1 MKKNSALIS
10 EIKNMS
16 GNVLGIGDFDNKI
29 VEKLDKNDNI
39 TTCNILGN
47 SDYDGENSGRCK
59 KMHLSKIRKFK
70 HKKIDYLIVNYK
82 DIDKF
87 LKTFIKDSIYITKQN
102 IYFCTNNSK
111 ILKLYNRYDVSI
123 KTIKCSDENIYVIDT
138 SKAKNNKVKEFIYRI
153 EDYFE
158 YLVDVITEMLVN

>member
-1 MKKNSALIS
+1 MKKNSVLIS

-29 VEKLDKNDNI
+29 VEKLDKNNNI

-47 SDYDGENSGRCK
+47 SDYTGEQTGRSK
-59 KMHLSKIRKFK
+59 KMRLSKIRKFK
-70 HKKIDYLIVNYK
+70 HKRIDYLIVNYK

-102 IYFCTNNSK
+102 IYFCSNNPK
-111 ILKLYNRYDVSI
+111 ILKLYNRYNVSI

-153 EDYFE
+153 LDFFE
-158 YLVDVITEMLVN
+158 FIIDVITELLLN